1 MKFAPAYKQN
11 NMKSRIYVIAK
22 SLTLRLV
29 KMLGL
34 EKIGFLFTNY
44 LKSLNKVERCVLL
57 IVTPLSLIASFN
69 YASQVRLLENPIGLY
84 RLAKLNGYQQA
95 VFRYA
100 HDYYLAKYKHEFLED
115 IKNNGEEIK
124 WNSPIR
130 GRASLDLLKFMLK
143 TDRIRKELISELNSF
158 PKELK
163 LHPASV
169 LMWHSFDGIIPVFFA
184 YKYGGKQGD
193 VFRIIKNTQE
203 SRFSLRYDYDF
214 LNDTYWSLNKGCRVE
229 WDDWDADRVFSKS
242 YIDWSNANEDNF
254 SHEDLFEAY
263 SKNAHYPG
271 SIFVE
276 PAAWRRKIPREA
288 SNEGTDI
295 LRKNSMSFRTLRPYK
310 SLTDLVRQYE
320 MLEKCIPELSPIFQE
335 IRKASFTGESL
346 YYYAD
351 YNNKYYGITGYN
363 KNLLVG
369 YFEAAI
375 TYIFRPVL
383 LSILFVTIVPFF
395 SIKLLAWLI
404 SFLLTWVKKGTK
416 A

>member
-1 MKFAPAYKQN
+1 MKN
-11 NMKSRIYVIAK
+11 RIYVIAK

-95 VFRYA
+95 VFSYA
-100 HDYYLAKYKHEFLED
+100 HDYYLAKYKHEFIED

-124 WNSPIR
+124 WNSTTR
-130 GRASLDLLKFMLK
+130 GKASLDLLKFMLK
-143 TDRIRKELISELNSF
+143 TDGIRKELISELNSF

-169 LMWHSFDGIIPVFFA
+169 LMWYNFDGIIPVFFA
-184 YKYGGKQGD
+184 YKYEHTQGD
-193 VFRIIKNTQE
+193 VFSVIEHTLLTRNILELGSDWN
-203 SRFSLRYDYDF
+203 F
-214 LNDTYWSLNKGCRVE
+214 LNDKYWSLNKDCRVE
-229 WDDWDADRVFSKS
+229 WDDSDADRVFSKS
-242 YIDWSNANEDNF
+242 YIDWSNANEDNY

-263 SKNAHYPG
+263 SKNALPKWAAER
-271 SIFVE
+271 FV
-276 PAAWRRKIPREA
+276 RNQDIPREA

-295 LRKNSMSFRTLRPYK
+295 LLKNSMSFITLRPYK
-310 SLTDLVRQYE
+310 SLKDLVRQYE
-320 MLEKCIPELSPIFQE
+320 LLEKCIPELSPIFQE

-346 YYYAD
+346 YYYTD
-351 YNNKYYGITGYN
+351 YGITGYN

-369 YFEAAI
+369 YFEAA
-375 TYIFRPVL
+375 
-383 LSILFVTIVPFF
+383 
-395 SIKLLAWLI
+395 WLI